1 MTQHWMFI
9 IWGYVKGVV
18 ALLTVASTATP
29 AGRLRQL
36 QERNGLA
43 CRGGRLVVLQHT
55 LPLFDKM
62 A

>member
-18 ALLTVASTATP
+18 ALLTVATRATP
-29 AGRLRQL
+29 GGSYR
-36 QERNGLA
+36 ERNGPA

-55 LPLFDKM
+55 LLLFDKM